1 MNAHS
6 ERTTIGA
13 TDGTGRSGLLPA
25 GRALSALALL
35 AMGGIHL
42 YLVLTG
48 FDGLIGTLF
57 VLNAIGG
64 LVLAVAMVAAP
75 RRLLPVAALLGL
87 VFLAGTL
94 LALVVSLTPAG
105 LLGVHE
111 QLGNNL
117 VVPTLVVETLG
128 TIVLLVTTVHAFRM
142 RARN

>member
-1 MNAHS
+1 MTAHA
-6 ERTTIGA
+6 ERSTVGA
-13 TDGTGRSGLLPA
+13 TDGTGRGGLLVS
-25 GRALSALALL
+25 GRALSAAALL

-64 LVLAVAMVAAP
+64 LVLAVAVAAAP
-75 RRLLPVAALLGL
+75 RRILPVAALLGL
-87 VFLAGTL
+87 LFLVGTL
-94 LALVVSLTPAG
+94 LGLVVSLTPAG

-117 VVPTLVVETLG
+117 VVPTLVVESLG
-128 TIVLLVTTVHAFRM
+128 TVVLLATTVLAFRVHG
-142 RARN
+142 RH

>member
-6 ERTTIGA
+6 ERTTIGT

-64 LVLAVAMVAAP
+64 LVLAAAMVAAP

-117 VVPTLVVETLG
+117 VVPTLVVEALG
-128 TIVLLVTTVHAFRM
+128 TIVLLATTVLAFRM